1 MTEGRARTEGGFHD
15 DVVREEPVTT
25 RGGSAEGA
33 TRAEPAEGVTR
44 VGAAPPVFRTEERVE
59 RPTEVSVAP
68 TRRDR
73 VRWGPVWAGLVVA
86 MPTFLLLQLATLA
99 LGWWDV
105 GSGGGN
111 SADLWSSINGL
122 IALFLGGLTAAA
134 TAVWRGISDGLLHGI
149 LVWALTLVS
158 LLILTLFGGGALL
171 GSLAGVVTDVAGIQQ
186 ANLPEVA
193 AGEAAGVA
201 RDAAA
206 WAVLGLGLSIT
217 AAALGGV
224 LGAKMWPSKQDAE
237 NERVT
242 VR

>member
-1 MTEGRARTEGGFHD
+1 MTEGRARTEGFQDEG
-15 DVVREEPVTT
+15 VREDAATRGEPVD
-25 RGGSAEGA
+25 GA
-33 TRAEPAEGVTR
+33 TRVS
-44 VGAAPPVFRTEERVE
+44 AAPPVFRTEERVE

-99 LGWWDV
+99 LGLWDV
-105 GSGGGN
+105 GPGDGS

-134 TAVWRGISDGLLHGI
+134 TAVWRGISEGLLHGI
-149 LVWALTLVS
+149 LVWALTIVS

-186 ANLPEVA
+186 ANLPDVA
-193 AGEAAGVA
+193 AGQVTDVAKSAAS
-201 RDAAA
+201 
-206 WAVLGLGLSIT
+206 WAVLGLGLSIA

-224 LGAKMWPSKQDAE
+224 VGAKMWPSKHDDEA
-237 NERVT
+237 ERVS
-242 VR
+242 VH